1 MKFHDTVIG
10 VALVAFGIWVTFTA
24 WGFPKLTG
32 QPVGPGTFPIL
43 LGLLCTIGGAIIALR
58 GLASG
63 APFAALH
70 AGWRRPG
77 RALAAIVAIG
87 GALLLALTFETV
99 GFPLGG
105 GLLMVA
111 IYLAAGYRNPGW
123 IVFSVGFVTTVHIL
137 LTRFL
142 QVPLPSGVLKGFL

>member
-1 MKFHDTVIG
+1 MKFHDTAIG
-10 VALVAFGIWVTFTA
+10 AALVVFGIWVTITA

-43 LGLLCTIGGAIIALR
+43 LGGLCTVGGAIIALQ
-58 GLASG
+58 GLRTR
-63 APFAALH
+63 APIAVLH
-70 AGWRRPG
+70 EGWRHPG
-77 RALAAIVAIG
+77 RALAALVAIG
-87 GALLLALTFETV
+87 GACVLAVTFETV

-105 GLLMVA
+105 SLLMVA

-123 IVFSVGFVTTVHIL
+123 IVFSIGFVTTVHIL

-142 QVPLPSGVLKGFL
+142 HVPLPSGLLKGFL